1 MDLNIVNRS
10 YCIAKYF
17 TVFSTLAVNYSVVEA
32 MKYFLWGKELEKYSN
47 KEGVKGRIES
57 LNETKGKYKQSLGN
71 IGKKKG
77 ERRGRALSN
86 ANKSNKINLEIGF

>member
-1 MDLNIVNRS
+1 
-10 YCIAKYF
+10 
-17 TVFSTLAVNYSVVEA
+17 